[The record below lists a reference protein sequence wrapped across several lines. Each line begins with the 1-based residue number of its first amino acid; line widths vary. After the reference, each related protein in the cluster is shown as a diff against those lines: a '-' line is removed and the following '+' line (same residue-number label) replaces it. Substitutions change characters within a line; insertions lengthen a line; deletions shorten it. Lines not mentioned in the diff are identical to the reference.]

1 MSLAV
6 LSKPAFKRVLE
17 EAPIRDNI
25 FLGMAR
31 RLHELDGKT

>member
-1 MSLAV
+1 V
-6 LSKPAFKRVLE
+6 LSKPAFKLALQQSSV
-17 EAPIRDNI
+17 RDSV